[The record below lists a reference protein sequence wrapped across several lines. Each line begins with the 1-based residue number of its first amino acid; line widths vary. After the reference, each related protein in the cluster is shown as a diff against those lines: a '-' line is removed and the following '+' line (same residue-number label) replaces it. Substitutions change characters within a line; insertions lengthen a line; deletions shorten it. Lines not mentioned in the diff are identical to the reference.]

1 MVKLVNQ
8 WTDGGLNQIQS
19 SEVSN
24 IDSNSISDT
33 FNLDVQNSIQKL
45 LDDSSNVPLSYAL
58 TGFLP
63 GQSSSQLEEIK
74 FASSEFQGA
83 SGNGPKISLTYAWTA
98 NQSIPDVEMNFPVN
112 TEPVWDINNDNL
124 SGDTTPELEWE
135 SSDGHLE
142 IIFYKFLMMNH
153 YLEIY
158 S

>member
-1 MVKLVNQ
+1 M
-8 WTDGGLNQIQS
+8 
-19 SEVSN
+19 
-24 IDSNSISDT
+24 
-33 FNLDVQNSIQKL
+33 
-45 LDDSSNVPLSYAL
+45 

-135 SSDGHLE
+135 SSDATFRDYILQVSNDE
-142 IIFYKFLMMNH
+142 LFRDIILDLDNFENPSIFIL
-153 YLEIY
+153 IF
-158 S
+158 SF